1 MSRRCVGRML
11 RCMNSININVRRT
24 IVTLALGALVAG
36 AALAPAT
43 AGAAQPKAGV
53 YAGKATQS
61 GSMPYTGTVR
71 LGVVKTAGSYKLAK
85 VTARVKLDCQGDPAQ
100 LRRITVAIPLQ
111 SGKVSAAGRFS
122 YSISQTARSGFT
134 IKGRFLTRGTA
145 SGTLFHGETSG
156 CYVPGGAKW
165 TATLR

>member
-1 MSRRCVGRML
+1 MKT
-11 RCMNSININVRRT
+11 ININVRRT

-43 AGAAQPKAGV
+43 AGAAQPKAGA

-61 GSMPYTGTVR
+61 GSMPYLGAVR
-71 LGVVKTAGSYKLAK
+71 LRVVKVAGSYKLAK

-100 LRRITVAIPLQ
+100 IRRISLAIPLE

-122 YSISQTARSGFT
+122 YSISTTATSGFT
-134 IKGRFLTRGTA
+134 IKGRFLTRGKA
-145 SGTLFHGETSG
+145 SGTLFLGETSG

-165 TATLR
+165 SATLR

>member
-1 MSRRCVGRML
+1 MSGRCVGRML
-11 RCMNSININVRRT
+11 RYMETISINVRRT

-36 AALAPAT
+36 AALVPAT

-71 LGVVKTAGSYKLAK
+71 LGVIKAAGSYKLAK

-100 LRRITVAIPLQ
+100 IRRITVAIPLQ
-111 SGKVSAAGRFS
+111 SGKVSATGRFS
-122 YSISQTARSGFT
+122 YSISQTATSGFT
-134 IKGRFLTRGTA
+134 IKGRFLTRGKA
-145 SGTLFHGETSG
+145 SGSLFLGETSG